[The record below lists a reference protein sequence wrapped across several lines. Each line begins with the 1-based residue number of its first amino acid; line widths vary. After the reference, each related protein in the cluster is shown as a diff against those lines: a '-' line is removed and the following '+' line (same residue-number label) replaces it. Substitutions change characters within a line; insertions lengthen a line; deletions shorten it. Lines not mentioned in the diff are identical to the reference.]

1 MSTVVGVK
9 LCGGPIISIVVV
21 HLIGLDGKLGT
32 REATNSKFGELS
44 ENSSKGRAVMN
55 PNEGDVDDMTEQGAD
70 MLSLILGNS
79 MSGEGD
85 VAHAIQTGWL
95 IKLELDRHAI
105 ICPDACLY
113 LPQNIQVKEARY
125 QVTKKHLE
133 ANVAEEAA
141 AFVCEE
147 LRSAVALHNSTE
159 FSVVL
164 SSVQLSTSGIYR
176 CEVSG
181 EAPYFETVADQP
193 HMLVVVPPE
202 SDPVITGGQPRY
214 HIGDTVNVTCSI
226 RSSKPAVNLTWLIN
240 ERKADP
246 KLVHG
251 PFKQYVGREG
261 LESSSIVL
269 QFVVRQKHFVRG
281 NMKLKCAASIAT
293 IYVRVNE
300 KSFGGERPQKG
311 LVLES
316 RGTAQAPNGSRADR
330 VHTSGAKK
338 RKATTTTKPG
348 HLGSSYETSK
358 RTGITIGDAFHGY
371 T

>member
-1 MSTVVGVK
+1 MTQ
-9 LCGGPIISIVVV
+9 
-21 HLIGLDGKLGT
+21 GKK
-32 REATNSKFGELS
+32 RNNEPRSK
-44 ENSSKGRAVMN
+44 
-55 PNEGDVDDMTEQGAD
+55 
-70 MLSLILGNS
+70 I
-79 MSGEGD
+79 
-85 VAHAIQTGWL
+85 
-95 IKLELDRHAI
+95 
-105 ICPDACLY
+105 
-113 LPQNIQVKEARY
+113 
-125 QVTKKHLE
+125 
-133 ANVAEEAA
+133 
-141 AFVCEE
+141 
-147 LRSAVALHNSTE
+147 
-159 FSVVL
+159 
-164 SSVQLSTSGIYR
+164 
-176 CEVSG
+176 
-181 EAPYFETVADQP
+181 
-193 HMLVVVPPE
+193 PPE

-226 RSSKPAVNLTWLIN
+226 RSSKPAANLTWLIN

-330 VHTSGAKK
+330 VHTSAAKLVFSVSLK
-338 RKATTTTKPG
+338 DSTPFSEKPSQQP
-348 HLGSSYETSK
+348 HIKIS
-358 RTGITIGDAFHGY
+358 I
-371 T
+371 

>member
-1 MSTVVGVK
+1 
-9 LCGGPIISIVVV
+9 
-21 HLIGLDGKLGT
+21 
-32 REATNSKFGELS
+32 
-44 ENSSKGRAVMN
+44 
-55 PNEGDVDDMTEQGAD
+55 
-70 MLSLILGNS
+70 
-79 MSGEGD
+79 
-85 VAHAIQTGWL
+85 
-95 IKLELDRHAI
+95 
-105 ICPDACLY
+105 
-113 LPQNIQVKEARY
+113 
-125 QVTKKHLE
+125 
-133 ANVAEEAA
+133 
-141 AFVCEE
+141 
-147 LRSAVALHNSTE
+147 
-159 FSVVL
+159 
-164 SSVQLSTSGIYR
+164 
-176 CEVSG
+176 
-181 EAPYFETVADQP
+181 
-193 HMLVVVPPE
+193 PPE

-330 VHTSGAKK
+330 VHTSGSCFPRCWLLA
-338 RKATTTTKPG
+338 
-348 HLGSSYETSK
+348 SCIIYEPVALSTQ
-358 RTGITIGDAFHGY
+358 IGYQQVHRNIKHFIWGASRADDVSAINLE
-371 T
+371 

>member
-1 MSTVVGVK
+1 MQCHYKLGDETLYSVKWYKDGNEFYRYVPRNSPATQVFPLVGV
-9 LCGGPIISIVVV
+9 
-21 HLIGLDGKLGT
+21 T
-32 REATNSKFGELS
+32 
-44 ENSSKGRAVMN
+44 
-55 PNEGDVDDMTEQGAD
+55 VD
-70 MLSLILGNS
+70 
-79 MSGEGD
+79 
-85 VAHAIQTGWL
+85 
-95 IKLELDRHAI
+95 
-105 ICPDACLY
+105 
-113 LPQNIQVKEARY
+113 
-125 QVTKKHLE
+125 
-133 ANVAEEAA
+133 
-141 AFVCEE
+141 
-147 LRSAVALHNSTE
+147 LHNSTE

-330 VHTSGAKK
+330 VHTSGSTGCASIVSLLI
-338 RKATTTTKPG
+338 TKIIIIAWFCIKG
-348 HLGSSYETSK
+348 L
-358 RTGITIGDAFHGY
+358 I
-371 T
+371 

>member
-1 MSTVVGVK
+1 MAVMVVTMISTIVG
-9 LCGGPIISIVVV
+9 LLQCGGPIISIVVV

-147 LRSAVALHNSTE
+147 LRSAVAVNPAELKGGAMQTKICLH
-159 FSVVL
+159 
-164 SSVQLSTSGIYR
+164 Q
-176 CEVSG
+176 
-181 EAPYFETVADQP
+181 QP
-193 HMLVVVPPE
+193 
-202 SDPVITGGQPRY
+202 
-214 HIGDTVNVTCSI
+214 
-226 RSSKPAVNLTWLIN
+226 
-240 ERKADP
+240 
-246 KLVHG
+246 
-251 PFKQYVGREG
+251 
-261 LESSSIVL
+261 
-269 QFVVRQKHFVRG
+269 
-281 NMKLKCAASIAT
+281 MKLKLIGNVKPLSLIWIMKQKTPRTAT
-293 IYVRVNE
+293 EEEICWARNNLLRLPLL
-300 KSFGGERPQKG
+300 KFSCNF
-311 LVLES
+311 
-316 RGTAQAPNGSRADR
+316 
-330 VHTSGAKK
+330 
-338 RKATTTTKPG
+338 
-348 HLGSSYETSK
+348 
-358 RTGITIGDAFHGY
+358 I
-371 T
+371 